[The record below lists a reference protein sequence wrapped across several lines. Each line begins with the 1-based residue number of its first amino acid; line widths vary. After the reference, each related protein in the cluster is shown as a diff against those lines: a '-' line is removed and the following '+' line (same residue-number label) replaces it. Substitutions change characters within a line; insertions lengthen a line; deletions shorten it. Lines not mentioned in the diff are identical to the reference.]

1 MKYFGFMQDDRYI
14 YFITELLKGGDL
26 FTYHRS
32 QGNFNAKTTVFYG
45 AQVCSIFEYMHSKEI
60 VYRDLKPENIMI
72 GSDGYLQLIDFG
84 FAKVVTKRAYTIC
97 GTPEYIAPE
106 ILLNQGHGKPVDWWT
121 LGILLYEMLAGYP
134 PFQDDDPMNIYRKII
149 NTKPRYPDGF
159 DSNLKSLVKHLLR
172 RDLSKRFGNLKN
184 GAEDLKTHRFFEEIN
199 FQDLVDRKLKVPYTP
214 DVKELK
220 LQECNWEKEK
230 TVGVKTVPTS
240 EDHFLDW

>member
-1 MKYFGFMQDDRYI
+1 M
-14 YFITELLKGGDL
+14 
-26 FTYHRS
+26 
-32 QGNFNAKTTVFYG
+32 KTTIFYG
-45 AQVCSIFEYMHSKEI
+45 AQVLSIFEYMHSKDI

-84 FAKVVTKRAYTIC
+84 FAKVVTKRTYTIC

-159 DSNLKSLVKHLLR
+159 DSNLKSLIKHLLR

-184 GAEDLKTHRFFEEIN
+184 GAKDIKEHRFFA
-199 FQDLVDRKLKVPYTP
+199 DLNYDDLLSRKLKPPYLP
-214 DVKELK
+214 DTSNLKTKEV
-220 LQECNWEKEK
+220 NWEKDK
-230 TVGVKTVPTS
+230 LVGVKPLDAK
-240 EDHFLDW
+240 EDPFLDW